1 MDNLSKD
8 IIYKIN
14 YQEVK
19 SAIDNL
25 KINLIKKGEAS
36 DLFGNEKDKSFEGI
50 LGSISQTVFGELA
63 YPTIEEQAAQL
74 LYSIIKGHAFSD
86 GNKRIGSFMFVWFI
100 EQNNIHLT
108 KNGERKIS
116 ENALVALALAVA
128 QSHPEQRDTILKLI
142 VNLIKKQP

>member
-36 DLFGNEKDKSFEGI
+36 DLFGNKKDKSFEGI

-63 YPTIEEQAAQL
+63 YPTIEEQ
-74 LYSIIKGHAFSD
+74 
-86 GNKRIGSFMFVWFI
+86 
-100 EQNNIHLT
+100 
-108 KNGERKIS
+108 
-116 ENALVALALAVA
+116 VAN
-128 QSHPEQRDTILKLI
+128 SYIR
-142 VNLIKKQP
+142 